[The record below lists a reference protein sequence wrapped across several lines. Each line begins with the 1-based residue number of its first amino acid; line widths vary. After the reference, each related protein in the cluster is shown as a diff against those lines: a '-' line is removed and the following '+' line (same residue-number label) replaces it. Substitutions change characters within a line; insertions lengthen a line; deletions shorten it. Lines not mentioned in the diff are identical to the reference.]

1 MSLYERRFPVSLSAK
16 GRRRPE
22 KYYSV
27 EEGTV
32 GWKATEPT
40 TISEVEVQ
48 SSGTIVQEYVAYT
61 LRFRPDIEVEAGAHV
76 LVQFPTGGVYSFDNK
91 LNSMSTMGGLFGS
104 RRDAVKFDVEAANL
118 KIETREGTARHNLPS
133 LAEMSVQMIKNPDY
147 VGTFGS
153 FSIKI
158 FDKYK
163 ELIAEVTKG
172 VTYSTTSGG
181 ILAVK
186 IWPEN
191 KLVDSQSKLQLEF
204 APLHAVKKNSKL
216 RIEITD
222 EITIPCPEKFA
233 YASAQFASSPAIACK
248 AAPGYTV
255 LTVDKP
261 YVNDYSYSEGEVLQ
275 VVFLGTL
282 PYSARS
288 ITKIRLTTLTAAG

>member
-1 MSLYERRFPVSLSAK
+1 
-16 GRRRPE
+16 
-22 KYYSV
+22 
-27 EEGTV
+27 
-32 GWKATEPT
+32 
-40 TISEVEVQ
+40 
-48 SSGTIVQEYVAYT
+48 VQEYVAYT

-147 VGTFGS
+147 VATFGS

-181 ILAVK
+181 IVAVK

-204 APLHAVKKNSKL
+204 APLHAVKKDSKL
-216 RIEITD
+216 QIEITD
-222 EITIPCPEKFA
+222 EITIPCPKKFA
-233 YASAQFASSPAIACK
+233 YTSAQFASSPAIACK
-248 AAPGYTV
+248 ATPGYTV